1 MPGVSSSCIYLWIRE
16 LYLPFNVLASQ
27 CCIYLWIWWYWKPSV
42 SQLYLPFDLT
52 VITVELYLPLEIIK
66 VLAASTFGFCW
77 QVRPR
82 VVAASTFGF
91 DGAEW
96 RRASCAVSTLRFEG
110 TDSAGSRLRWRG
122 AAVSTLGFD
131 SIDSCLNFAESML
144 YLPLNLKVLTAN
156 VQKFMRALQ
165 LYLPLNLKVLTA
177 SRSSRGSSRGCI
189 YH

>member
-66 VLAASTFGFCW
+66 VL
-77 QVRPR
+77 
-82 VVAASTFGF
+82 AASTFGF